1 MYQNYLIARTSDL
14 RLSVVSASIL
24 KYNKQ
29 QQLAHQA
36 WSFQTFLTRRKS
48 IKKTD
53 SKRQWS
59 NENWKVIKL
68 QHKKSKKKYKWLCV
82 CKKCR
87 VDESGILITYIL
99 TYIYIFHCVWQRIS
113 IYWKQCTYTHIHL
126 LKMML
131 LPLQVG
137 YHNVL
142 LYTCQIWN
150 AYIDLVAFTL
160 TSPSL
165 YASRNPSLSL
175 RFSYPPARSHSR
187 NINLQF

>member
-14 RLSVVSASIL
+14 RLSVISASIL

-29 QQLAHQA
+29 QQLAHQV

-59 NENWKVIKL
+59 HENWKVIKL

-99 TYIYIFHCVWQRIS
+99 TYLYISLRMAEDF
-113 IYWKQCTYTHIHL
+113 YLLKTMHIHTHSL
-126 LKMML
+126 IKNDAAAPTSR
-131 LPLQVG
+131 LP
-137 YHNVL
+137 
-142 LYTCQIWN
+142 
-150 AYIDLVAFTL
+150 
-160 TSPSL
+160 
-165 YASRNPSLSL
+165 
-175 RFSYPPARSHSR
+175 
-187 NINLQF
+187 

>member
-29 QQLAHQA
+29 QQLAQQA

-99 TYIYIFHCVWQRIS
+99 TYIYIYFIAYGRRFLFIENNAHTHTF
-113 IYWKQCTYTHIHL
+113 TY
-126 LKMML
+126 
-131 LPLQVG
+131 
-137 YHNVL
+137 
-142 LYTCQIWN
+142 
-150 AYIDLVAFTL
+150 
-160 TSPSL
+160 
-165 YASRNPSLSL
+165 
-175 RFSYPPARSHSR
+175 
-187 NINLQF
+187 